1 MTKQEIL
8 DFFTEN
14 YGVAKPKKP
23 RKGKKLGL
31 IVRLIWLVT
40 IIGPVLW
47 FLNKSA
53 WTKYDAEV
61 ARRAREYP
69 ALYEAEI
76 NRFLPNEKLFDKA
89 LKKTGF
95 DETQVG
101 AAAGT
106 RDPIYFRGQDYS
118 KKAMWR
124 KYEDGTYLTSIQT
137 YSAILFTVDQVVVYT
152 FVQDFRND
160 THKERTEEYF
170 YKDITNVKT
179 SDEEF
184 TSPDGITQNV
194 NKVVIAAAGGSLD
207 ICLYSLTDE
216 VEESIQAM
224 KQLIR
229 QKKSV

>member
-31 IVRLIWLVT
+31 IVRLLWLVT

-53 WTKYDAEV
+53 WAKYDAEV

-76 NRFLPNEKLFDKA
+76 NKFLPNEKLFDKA
-89 LKKTGF
+89 LKKSGF
-95 DETQVG
+95 DESQVG
-101 AAAGT
+101 AEAGT

-124 KYEDGTYLTSIQT
+124 KYDNGEYLTSIQT

-152 FVQDFRND
+152 YIHDFRND

>member
-14 YGVAKPKKP
+14 YGVAQPKKP

-31 IVRLIWLVT
+31 IVRLLWLVT

-53 WTKYDAEV
+53 WAKYDAEV

-69 ALYEAEI
+69 AMYEAEI
-76 NRFLPNEKLFDKA
+76 NKFLPN
-89 LKKTGF
+89 
-95 DETQVG
+95 G

-124 KYEDGTYLTSIQT
+124 KYENGEYLTSIQT

-184 TSPDGITQNV
+184 TSPDGVTQNV